1 MNIIRIV
8 LGTALILLVPL
19 LAMQVT
25 DEVNWDVADFVV
37 IGTLLLGTGLAY
49 ELAARRVS
57 NPKHRVVI
65 GVVLAAVVLLVWA
78 ELAVG
83 VFGTPFSGS

>member
-25 DEVNWDVADFVV
+25 DEVDWDVADFAV
-37 IGTLLLGTGLAY
+37 IGTLLLGTGLVY

-65 GVVLAAVVLLVWA
+65 GVVLAAFVLLVWA

-83 VFGTPFSGS
+83 VFGTPFAGS